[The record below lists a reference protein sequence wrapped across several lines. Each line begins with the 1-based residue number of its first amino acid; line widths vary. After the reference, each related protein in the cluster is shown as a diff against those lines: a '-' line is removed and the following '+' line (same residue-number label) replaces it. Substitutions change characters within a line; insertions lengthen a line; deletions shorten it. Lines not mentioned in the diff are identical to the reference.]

1 MFFLAAL
8 TLGAV
13 TAPLAKGRLIAF
25 GELKLQWGPLLLLAV
40 VAQSV
45 ILFVLPNH
53 PGGFHEPLHVA
64 SYALIGLFVVRN
76 IRVHGM
82 WSIAL
87 GGLCNAVV
95 IVVNGGVM
103 PVSQSALKA
112 AGIYPLP
119 DRFLNARA
127 LNDAALSFLGDVFP
141 VTPLQ
146 TVVSVGDI
154 LVAFGA
160 VVLIHGVSGSH
171 LFPLATQ
178 ALRNGARGVALAVQR
193 THPK

>member
-1 MFFLAAL
+1 VFFLAAL
-8 TLGAV
+8 TLGAATV
-13 TAPLAKGRLIAF
+13 PLAKGRLGAF
-25 GELKLQWGPLLLLAV
+25 GELELRWGPLLLLAV
-40 VAQSV
+40 AAQGV
-45 ILFVLPNH
+45 ILFLIPNH
-53 PGGFHEPLHVA
+53 PAAFHEPLHVA
-64 SYALIGLFVVRN
+64 SYALIGMFVARN

-103 PVSQSALKA
+103 PVSRSALKV
-112 AGIYPLP
+112 AGLYPLP
-119 DRFLNARA
+119 ARWLNARP
-127 LNDAALSFLGDVFP
+127 LNDAALSFLGDIFP
-141 VTPLQ
+141 IPPLQ

-171 LFPLATQ
+171 FFPLVTQ
-178 ALRNGARGVALAVQR
+178 SLRKGARVVALAVQR
-193 THPK
+193 TEPK